1 MKHLLPAALAL
12 AVAASAPVYAQTMK
26 PDATISEIHKALASG
41 SLTCRA
47 LVEGYLGRIA
57 ALDQKGPKLNAVITI
72 NPHALETAE
81 AMDKARKADPS
92 KLGPLHCIPIL
103 VKDNYDTA
111 DMPTTGSSAAMKTS
125 QPQRDAFTIA
135 KLRAAGAIV
144 IAKTTLTEFAMGGTS
159 AGSLHGQTLNPYDL
173 TRTPGGSSGGTG
185 AGLAAGYAVFGTGSD
200 TGQSIRSPSSANS
213 LVGIRSTR
221 GLISRAGII
230 PLSFTQDEAGPLAHN
245 VEDLAR
251 ALDVF
256 VGFDPADPITAAG
269 APHIP
274 KTYTSFLD
282 AGALK
287 GKRIGILRQYFGT
300 DAVHGEV
307 NAVMAKNIDALKQAG
322 AEVVDIQIPN
332 LNELTADMGTGEF
345 ETKAAFDLY
354 IKNVGPKA
362 AVKSYDEWL
371 AAGKIH
377 PVVLD
382 QAKAA
387 QKGSMADP
395 KYAAIFIRRDNLRK
409 AVLFAMAQNK
419 IDAIAYPHQRRLV
432 AKVGEEQL
440 DRNGVLS
447 NATGFPAITVP
458 GGFSAPTADAP
469 IGVPVGLEFLS
480 RDWTEGELIGIAY
493 AFEQA
498 TKYRKPPVL
507 K

>member
-1 MKHLLPAALAL
+1 MIHLLLAVLAL
-12 AVAASAPVYAQTMK
+12 AVAASSPVYAQTMT
-26 PDATISEIHKALASG
+26 PELTIAQIHKALADG
-41 SLTCRA
+41 TLTCRA
-47 LVEGYLGRIA
+47 LVEGYLARIA
-57 ALDQKGPKLNAVITI
+57 AFDQKGPKLNAVITV
-72 NPHALETAE
+72 NPRALETAD
-81 AMDKARKADPS
+81 AMDKARKADPA
-92 KLGPLHCIPIL
+92 KLGSLHCIPIL

-111 DMPTTGSSAAMKTS
+111 DMPTTGSSAGMKNS

-135 KLRAAGAIV
+135 KLRAAGAII
-144 IAKTTLTEFAMGGTS
+144 IAKTTLSEFAMGGLS
-159 AGSLHGQTLNPYDL
+159 AGSLHGQTLNPYDQ

-200 TGQSIRSPSSANS
+200 TGQSIRSPSSANA

-256 VGFDPADPITAAG
+256 VGFDPADPITAGGVA
-269 APHIP
+269 HIP
-274 KTYTSFLD
+274 KTYTSFLN
-282 AGALK
+282 AAALK

-332 LNELTADMGTGEF
+332 LDELTADMATGEY

-362 AVKSYDEWL
+362 AVKSYDEW
-371 AAGKIH
+371 AAGNLH
-377 PVVLD
+377 PTIAA

-409 AVLFAMAQNK
+409 AVLFAMAQNN
-419 IDAIAYPHQRRLV
+419 IDAIAYPHQKRLV
-432 AKVGEEQL
+432 VKVGEEQV

-458 GGFSAPTADAP
+458 GGFSPATPEAP

-480 RDWTEGELIGIAY
+480 RDWTEGDLIGIAY